1 MGLLQRLKHATFS
14 HGIHPA
20 DHKEGTRAKVIRRLP
35 FASKLVLPLAQHIG
49 APAKPLVKVGQEV
62 VRGEPIAAADGFV
75 SAPLHAPATGV
86 IESIELMPN
95 ARGDK
100 SLSIILRVYQADSQ
114 AIGYGRPVDPE
125 AMEREEIIEAIRQS
139 GMVGLGGAAFPTHAK
154 LKIPAEYKIDTL
166 LVNGC
171 ECEPYLTTDHRVMLE
186 YTDALI
192 NGIEIV
198 MRAVGA
204 RRAIV
209 GIEDN
214 KLDAVAAVRHAIP
227 DNVPI
232 EVRAVQTKYPQGA
245 EKILLK
251 TLLGREVP
259 SGGHIFQ
266 VGACMQN
273 VGTLA
278 AIGKLVP
285 EGQGLIERVI
295 TVAGPGIEKPGNY
308 LVPIGTPI
316 GFLLEQLGFNGHAG
330 EVIMGGP
337 MMGQALASLDVPVL
351 KGTSGL
357 LVMNEAFLNQP
368 VRKSYPCIKCGECVN
383 ACPMHLNPKELGLLA
398 AKREYEIMAERF
410 NLNDCFE
417 CGCCSFVCPSAIPL
431 VQQFRVAKAYNRENA
446 A

>member
-20 DHKEGTRAKVIRRLP
+20 DHKEGTRDKAIKRLP
-35 FASKLVLPLAQHIG
+35 FAPKLIVPLSQHIG
-49 APAKPLVKVGQEV
+49 APAVPLVRVGQEV
-62 VRGEPIAAADGFV
+62 VRGEPIARAEGFISV
-75 SAPLHAPATGV
+75 PVHAPATGV
-86 IESIELMPN
+86 VESIELMPS

-100 SLSIILRVYQADSQ
+100 SPAIVIRVYQADNQ
-114 AIGYGRPVDPE
+114 AVSYGGELD
-125 AMEREEIIEAIRQS
+125 IETISRDGLIDAVQQT
-139 GMVGLGGAAFPTHAK
+139 GMVGLGGAGFPTHAK
-154 LKIPAEYKIDTL
+154 LKIPDEYEIDTL

-171 ECEPYLTTDHRVMLE
+171 ECEPYLTTDHRIMLE
-186 YTDALI
+186 YTDELI
-192 NGIEIV
+192 AGIQIA
-198 MRAVGA
+198 MRIVGA
-204 RRAIV
+204 KRAIV

-214 KLDAVAAVRHAIP
+214 KLDAVQAVQKAIP
-227 DNVPI
+227 EGAPI
-232 EVRAVQTKYPQGA
+232 EARAVQTKYPQGA

-251 TLLGREVP
+251 TLLNREVP
-259 SGGHIFQ
+259 SGGLIFQ

-278 AIGKLVP
+278 AIGQLLPK
-285 EGQGLIERVI
+285 GQGLIERVI

-316 GFLLEQLGFNGHAG
+316 GFLLEQLGFNGTAA

-337 MMGQALASLDVPVL
+337 MMGQALASLDTPIV
-351 KGTSGL
+351 KGSSGL

-398 AKREYEIMAERF
+398 AKREYELMAERY

-431 VQQFRVAKAYNRENA
+431 VQQFRVAKAYNREHA